1 MLTLT
6 GVIRAVTTLGGGVN
20 KKTGEIIPTRPV
32 LQVEGLDNRGLVQ
45 LFTLTVPDTK
55 PFEGR
60 VGEQVTVP
68 VRAWAPG
75 AQVSLAYE
83 GARCEWGTQQA
94 AACGRWRDAGRHT
107 QAAAGGSLEFIH
119 TNNSP
124 NPISMRVCAL
134 LRAAVYSSK
143 HSSRVALKRASRHGF
158 GPCNFSCVVCDLM
171 AWGSGDSPG
180 GEGRWDHLSTKGKP
194 RVLGRGVRG

>member
-20 KKTGEIIPTRPV
+20 KKTGEVIPTRPV

-75 AQVSLAYE
+75 AQVSSPMRGQGVRKERNGPRPADA
-83 GARCEWGTQQA
+83 G
-94 AACGRWRDAGRHT
+94 DAGRSPHPGPL
-107 QAAAGGSLEFIH
+107 AAALEFIH
-119 TNNSP
+119 TNNCS
-124 NPISMRVCAL
+124 NPISMRVCGL

-143 HSSRVALKRASRHGF
+143 HRSRVASKATSRHGF
-158 GPCNFSCVVCDLM
+158 GPCNISCVVCDLM
-171 AWGSGDSPG
+171 AWGAGIPRA
-180 GEGRWDHLSTKGKP
+180 GRADGTT
-194 RVLGRGVRG
+194 